1 MSRYIL
7 QRLFG
12 LVGVLFGV
20 SIVLFLA
27 LHLAPGERARLAV
40 ERQVVQAHIDQVLQP
55 TDDFPEQQ

>member
-1 MSRYIL
+1 MSRYVL

-27 LHLAPGERARLAV
+27 LHLAPGDPAQLLLGPLVRPDDLARAGA
-40 ERQVVQAHIDQVLQP
+40 APDH
-55 TDDFPEQQ
+55 